1 MLYYIPLV
9 MLVWMSSLPSHN
21 DLYMGDTVRTTQG
34 DVGTVAFICESYFTI
49 LVTRGHHRSRDVHL
63 LVHWDSSYTVTHT
76 VENLSDDDIIV
87 S

>member
-1 MLYYIPLV
+1 MVYYITLV
-9 MLVWMSSLPSHN
+9 MLVWMSTLPSHN

-49 LVTRGHHRSRDVHL
+49 LVTRGNHRSRDVHL